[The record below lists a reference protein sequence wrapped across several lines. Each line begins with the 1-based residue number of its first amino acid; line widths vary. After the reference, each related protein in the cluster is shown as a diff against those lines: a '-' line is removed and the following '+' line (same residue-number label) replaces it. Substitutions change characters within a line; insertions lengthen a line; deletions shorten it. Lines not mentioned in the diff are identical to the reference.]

1 MSASKAMLR
10 IQNLRVGY
18 PQNGRVVNV
27 LDGLSFELGK
37 GEIVALLGESGSGKS
52 TVAKALTGLLPASAK
67 IDGGTITVGSSTV
80 VDLPIKHAPWELIR
94 GREIAMLYQDAQ
106 QALNP
111 MLTIRAHFRESL
123 LNHRL
128 ASADE
133 VQEESA
139 KLLRSL
145 NFSDPLHILERYP
158 FQLSGGMCQRICLAL
173 SLCLKPAVLIADEP
187 TSALDTVSQK
197 EVLDLLKTMQA
208 EHGLSVLLITHDI
221 AVANAISDRVI
232 VLNQGKLIEE
242 GDTRSVLTR
251 PKSEYTRGLLAS
263 RTQIAEAVR
272 EHAQP
277 PPHQEP
283 VLEVLRLEKTFDRK
297 KHVLRAVDLTL
308 HRSEIV
314 GILGQSGCGKSTLA
328 KCIAGLEQPSG
339 GRILLRGAQISG
351 LRGKSR
357 REICKQIQLVFQDA
371 RASLNPSRTALELV
385 QEPLRYLRIG
395 DKRQR
400 ERLGKFYLDEAGL
413 SGEIQRRRPP
423 QLSTGQ
429 CQRIAIARALILQPQ
444 VLVCDEAVSALD
456 MNVQAQILALL
467 RRLQQQYGFAVIMI
481 SHDIRVLRSFCHH
494 IAVMNKGSFCEVLQ
508 AGSLPETSK
517 QPYTRL
523 LLKCAG
529 DMEIGL
535 D

>member
-1 MSASKAMLR
+1 MKSASKAMLR
-10 IQNLRVGY
+10 IRDLRVGY
-18 PQNGRVVNV
+18 PQSGQVVNV
-27 LDGLSFELGK
+27 IDGLSFELGK

-52 TVAKALTGLLPASAK
+52 TVAKALTGLLPASAR
-67 IDGGTITVGSSTV
+67 IGGGTITVGSSAI
-80 VDLPIKHAPWELIR
+80 VDLPLERAPWESIR
-94 GREIAMLYQDAQ
+94 GRQIAMLYQDAQ

-111 MLTIRAHFRESL
+111 MLTIQAHFRESL
-123 LNHRL
+123 LYHRL
-128 ASADE
+128 ASAAE
-133 VQEESA
+133 VQDVSV

-145 NFSDPLHILERYP
+145 NFSEPLDILARYP

-173 SLCLKPAVLIADEP
+173 ALCLKPAVLIADEP

-208 EHGLSVLLITHDI
+208 QHGLTVLLISHDI

-232 VLNQGKLIEE
+232 VLNQGALVED
-242 GDTRSVLTR
+242 GDTRTVLTR
-251 PKSEYTRGLLAS
+251 PRSDYTRGLLAS
-263 RTQIAEAVR
+263 RTQISEAVR
-272 EHAQP
+272 ESEQP
-277 PPHQEP
+277 LPREP
-283 VLEVLRLEKTFDRK
+283 LLEILRLDKIFDRK
-297 KHVLRAVDLTL
+297 KQVLHAVDLTL
-308 HRSEIV
+308 HRAEIV

-328 KCIAGLEQPSG
+328 RCIAGLELPSG
-339 GRILLRGAQISG
+339 GRILYRGAEIGG

-357 REICKQIQLVFQDA
+357 REMCKQIQLVFQDA

-395 DKRQR
+395 NKKER
-400 ERLGKFYLDEAGL
+400 EKLGKFFLDEVGL
-413 SGEIQRRRPP
+413 SGDVQRRRPP

-429 CQRIAIARALILQPQ
+429 CQRIAIARALVLQPQ

-467 RRLQQQYGFAVIMI
+467 RRLQQQYEFAVIMI
-481 SHDIRVLRSFCHH
+481 SHDIRVLRSFCHN
-494 IAVMNKGSFCEVLQ
+494 IAVMNKGRFCEILQ
-508 AGSLPETSK
+508 ADALLDASK
-517 QPYTRL
+517 QPYTQL